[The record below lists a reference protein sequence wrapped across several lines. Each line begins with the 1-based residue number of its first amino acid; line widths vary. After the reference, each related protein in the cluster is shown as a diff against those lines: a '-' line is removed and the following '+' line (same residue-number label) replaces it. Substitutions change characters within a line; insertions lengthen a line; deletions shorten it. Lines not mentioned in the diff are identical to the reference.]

1 MDEIELAKYGQEL
14 LTSEQ
19 RLCIEELE
27 LVRKLA
33 MRKAL
38 VSLYSQYYM
47 NMIYEGKFDE
57 IAPKLKL
64 IRDELDLSKEIKATE
79 WVFITINPK
88 DTVSIKIIMNTMEKL
103 VSKKWIQ
110 QYIYVLEQRSEG
122 DEDIRGVHVHLL
134 LNRNGKKPGAM
145 KNEIKN
151 TCVKIC
157 DVSNPH
163 ILNFKNLPTDKDVC
177 QSYNYITGVKSDVE
191 KHPKQAKDE
200 YFRKYYNINPYYK
213 SEFLD
218 IPKLLS
224 DIE

>member
-1 MDEIELAKYGQEL
+1 MESELAKYGQEL

-19 RLCIEELE
+19 RLCIDEID

-38 VSLYSQYYM
+38 VSIYSQYYM

-64 IRDELDLSKEIKATE
+64 IRDELDLSKDSKATD
-79 WVFITINPK
+79 WMFITINPK
-88 DTVSIKIIMNTMEKL
+88 DTVSIKNIMKCMEKL
-103 VSKKWIQ
+103 VSKKWIT
-110 QYIYVLEQRSEG
+110 QYIYVLEQRSVG
-122 DEDIRGVHVHLL
+122 DEDVKGVHVHLL
-134 LNRNGKKPGAM
+134 LNRNGKKPAALKM
-145 KNEIKN
+145 EIKN

-163 ILNFKNLPTDKDVC
+163 ILNFKYLPTDKDVC
-177 QSYNYITGVKSDVE
+177 QSYNYITGTKSDVE
-191 KHPKQAKDE
+191 KHPKQVKDQF
-200 YFRKYYNINPYYK
+200 FREYYNIDPYYK
-213 SEFLD
+213 SELLE

-224 DIE
+224 EV